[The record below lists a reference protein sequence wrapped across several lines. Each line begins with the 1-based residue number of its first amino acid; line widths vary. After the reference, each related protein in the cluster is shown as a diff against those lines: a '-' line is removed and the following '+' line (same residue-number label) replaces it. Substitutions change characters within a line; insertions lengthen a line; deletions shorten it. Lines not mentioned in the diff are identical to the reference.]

1 MKYPDINIQIRYPNK
16 LINADT
22 PLDCYK
28 KEISGIQTYLPYFC
42 KLCATMKG
50 RLEIQT
56 LILYSLSLSSIAR
69 LVVLTNEF
77 MQKLEFNGSKE
88 FLTF

>member
-1 MKYPDINIQIRYPNK
+1 
-16 LINADT
+16 
-22 PLDCYK
+22 
-28 KEISGIQTYLPYFC
+28 
-42 KLCATMKG
+42 MKG

-69 LVVLTNEF
+69 LVLTNEF
-77 MQKLEFNGSKE
+77 MQKLEFNGSEE